1 MTKPDLECFGPLCA
15 EIHLG
20 TFDGIVHTSFE
31 TGSMKNSNS
40 VRYLSPVQD
49 FVVCSER

>member
-20 TFDGIVHTSFE
+20 TFDRIVHTSFE
-31 TGSMKNSNS
+31 TWVTLFALRGIWKC
-40 VRYLSPVQD
+40 
-49 FVVCSER
+49 VVFRFKIDDY